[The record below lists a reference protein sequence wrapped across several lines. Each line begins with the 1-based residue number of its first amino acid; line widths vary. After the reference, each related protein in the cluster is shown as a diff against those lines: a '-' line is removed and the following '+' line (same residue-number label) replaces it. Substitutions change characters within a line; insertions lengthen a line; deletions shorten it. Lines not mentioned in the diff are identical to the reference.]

1 MIEEVQC
8 ISARCGDEYKILLI
22 RVSNM
27 RPIAGLR
34 LQTELWESDNM
45 AIDIIKDE
53 CKECGI
59 YDYHV
64 EFYDID
70 NEITWTNLGGKKRKR
85 GIKRTSEEFVGKF
98 TRRYDCPLFH
108 LHNPNVITKGN
119 ALIAVEM
126 ARQEEREKA
135 IKALDI
141 TLMAIIARGDNKVS
155 LGKIRDK
162 FYNLLNI

>member
-1 MIEEVQC
+1 MSARTVFISLSIDKVQLIIRKRGKEMIEEVQC

-70 NEITWTNLGGKKRKR
+70 NEITWTNLGGKERKR
-85 GIKRTSEEFVGKF
+85 GIK
-98 TRRYDCPLFH
+98 
-108 LHNPNVITKGN
+108 
-119 ALIAVEM
+119 
-126 ARQEEREKA
+126 
-135 IKALDI
+135 
-141 TLMAIIARGDNKVS
+141 
-155 LGKIRDK
+155 
-162 FYNLLNI
+162 

>member
-64 EFYDID
+64 EFYDSKARIP
-70 NEITWTNLGGKKRKR
+70 IPYRGG
-85 GIKRTSEEFVGKF
+85 
-98 TRRYDCPLFH
+98 
-108 LHNPNVITKGN
+108 
-119 ALIAVEM
+119 M
-126 ARQEEREKA
+126 
-135 IKALDI
+135 KAL
-141 TLMAIIARGDNKVS
+141 K
-155 LGKIRDK
+155 
-162 FYNLLNI
+162 

>member
-70 NEITWTNLGGKKRKR
+70 NEITWTNLGGKKK
-85 GIKRTSEEFVGKF
+85 K
-98 TRRYDCPLFH
+98 
-108 LHNPNVITKGN
+108 
-119 ALIAVEM
+119 
-126 ARQEEREKA
+126 ARQRNE
-135 IKALDI
+135 
-141 TLMAIIARGDNKVS
+141 
-155 LGKIRDK
+155 
-162 FYNLLNI
+162 